1 MKIYKRILI
10 LTCISAFLTACS
22 FSGEKGSEN
31 TQVTQD
37 SQSSENSLQAFD
49 GLDDAAAQKNEN
61 SDDISHSGITIDD
74 IFSKRDLSGD
84 YDTGES
90 ISIELSDGNISAS
103 SDTVTIDGGDITL
116 TQEGTYILSG
126 SLSDGRIIVDAGK
139 SDKIQIVLNN
149 ASVTSKSSA
158 AIYVKKADKVF
169 VTLAEGTQNALANG
183 GTFNSEGDDKIDAVI
198 FSKDDLT
205 LNGAGTLSI
214 ASPAGH
220 GVESKDELRI
230 AAGTYSLETA
240 SHGLSANDELSIT
253 GSDISINAGKEGI
266 EGTVVN
272 IFDGNIDIT
281 AANDGINAA
290 NKNSSEA
297 NDVSINIMGGNVTID
312 AQGDGIDANGNIS
325 VSGGNIMIMGPSDNE
340 NAPIDYDLSATI
352 SGGVVAAFGY
362 SGEAQNFGEASSQG
376 SILVKLDNQPNGALV
391 QLIDSSGNA
400 LIESRTDKAFNC
412 VVLSCP
418 YIKAGET
425 YTIKAGEYETQVNM
439 TSLIYGSGYKH

>member
-10 LTCISAFLTACS
+10 LTCMSAFLTACS
-22 FSGEKGSEN
+22 FSGEKGSGN
-31 TQVTQD
+31 AQATQD
-37 SQSSENSLQAFD
+37 SPSSENSSQASG
-49 GLDDAAAQKNEN
+49 GLDDTAAQKNEN
-61 SDDISHSGITIDD
+61 GISQGITIDD
-74 IFSKRDLSGD
+74 IFSKRDLSGE
-84 YDTGES
+84 YDAGES
-90 ISIELSDGNISAS
+90 ISIELSDGSISAS
-103 SDTVTIDGGDITL
+103 SDTVTVDGGDITL
-116 TQEGTYILSG
+116 TQEGTYIFSG
-126 SLSDGRIIVDAGK
+126 SINNGRIIVDAGK
-139 SDKIQIVLNN
+139 SDKIQLVLNN
-149 ASVTSKSSA
+149 ASLTSQSSA

-169 VTLAEGTQNALANG
+169 VTLAEGTQNTLSNG

-230 AAGTYSLETA
+230 AGGTYSLETA

-266 EGTVVN
+266 EATVVN

-290 NKNSSEA
+290 NKNSSET
-297 NDVSINIMGGNVTID
+297 NDVSINIMGGNITID
-312 AQGDGIDANGNIS
+312 AQGDGIDANGNIT
-325 VSGGNIMIMGPSDNE
+325 VSGGNMIIMGPSDNE

-400 LIESRTDKAFNC
+400 LIESRIDKAFNC

-425 YTIKAGEYETQVNM
+425 YTIKAGEYETQVDM

>member
-10 LTCISAFLTACS
+10 LTCMSAFLTACS
-22 FSGEKGSEN
+22 FSGEKGSGN
-31 TQVTQD
+31 AQATQG
-37 SQSSENSLQAFD
+37 SQSSENSSQASG

-61 SDDISHSGITIDD
+61 GISQGITIDD
-74 IFSKRDLSGD
+74 IFSKRDLSGE
-84 YDTGES
+84 YDAGES
-90 ISIELSDGNISAS
+90 ISIALSDGSISAS
-103 SDTVTIDGGDITL
+103 SDTVTVDGGDITL
-116 TQEGTYILSG
+116 TQEGTYIFSG
-126 SLSDGRIIVDAGK
+126 SINNGRIIVDAGK
-139 SDKIQIVLNN
+139 SDKIQLVLNN
-149 ASVTSKSSA
+149 ASVTSQSSA

-169 VTLAEGTQNALANG
+169 VTLAEDTQNALING
-183 GTFNSEGDDKIDAVI
+183 GAFNSEGDDKIDAVI

-230 AAGTYSLETA
+230 AGGTYSLETA

-281 AANDGINAA
+281 ATNDGINAA
-290 NKNSSEA
+290 NKNSSET
-297 NDVSINIMGGNVTID
+297 NDVSINIMGGNITID
-312 AQGDGIDANGNIS
+312 AQGDGIDANGNIT
-325 VSGGNIMIMGPSDNE
+325 VSGGNMIIMGPSDNE

-362 SGEAQNFGEASSQG
+362 SGEVQNFGEASSQG

>member
-10 LTCISAFLTACS
+10 LTCMSAFLVACS
-22 FSGEKGSEN
+22 FSGEKGSGN
-31 TQVTQD
+31 AQATQD
-37 SQSSENSLQAFD
+37 SSSSENSSQAS
-49 GLDDAAAQKNEN
+49 GSLDDAAAQKNEN
-61 SDDISHSGITIDD
+61 SISQGITIDD
-74 IFSKRDLSGD
+74 IFSKRDLSGE
-84 YDTGES
+84 YDAGES
-90 ISIELSDGNISAS
+90 ISIELSDGSISAS
-103 SDTVTIDGGDITL
+103 SDIVTVDGGDITI
-116 TQEGTYILSG
+116 TQEGTYIFSG
-126 SLSDGRIIVDAGK
+126 SISNGRIIVDAGK
-139 SDKIQIVLNN
+139 SDKIQLVLNN
-149 ASVTSKSSA
+149 ASVTSQSSA

-169 VTLAEGTQNALANG
+169 VTLAEGTQNTLSNG

-230 AAGTYSLETA
+230 AGGTYSLETA

-290 NKNSSEA
+290 NKNSSET
-297 NDVSINIMGGNVTID
+297 NDVSINIMGGSITID
-312 AQGDGIDANGNIS
+312 AQGDGIDANGNIT
-325 VSGGNIMIMGPSDNE
+325 VSGGNMIIMGPSDNE

-425 YTIKAGEYETQVNM
+425 YTIKAGEYETQVDM

>member
-10 LTCISAFLTACS
+10 LICVSVFLTACS
-22 FSGEKGSEN
+22 FSEEKGSGN
-31 TQVTQD
+31 AQATQD
-37 SQSSENSLQAFD
+37 SSSSENSSQAS
-49 GLDDAAAQKNEN
+49 GSLDDAAAQKNEN
-61 SDDISHSGITIDD
+61 SISQGITIDD
-74 IFSKRDLSGD
+74 IFSKRDLSGE
-84 YDTGES
+84 YDAGES
-90 ISIELSDGNISAS
+90 ISIELSDGSISAS
-103 SDTVTIDGGDITL
+103 SDTVTVDGGDITL
-116 TQEGTYILSG
+116 TQEGTYIFSG
-126 SLSDGRIIVDAGK
+126 SISNGRIIVDAGK
-139 SDKIQIVLNN
+139 SDKIQLVLNN
-149 ASVTSKSSA
+149 ASVTSQSSA

-230 AAGTYSLETA
+230 AGGTYSLETA

-266 EGTVVN
+266 EGTMVN

-290 NKNSSEA
+290 NKNSSET
-297 NDVSINIMGGNVTID
+297 NDVSINIMGGNITID
-312 AQGDGIDANGNIS
+312 AQGDGIDANGNIT
-325 VSGGNIMIMGPSDNE
+325 VSGGNMIIMGPSDNE

>member
-10 LTCISAFLTACS
+10 LTCMSAFLTACS
-22 FSGEKGSEN
+22 FSGEKGSGN
-31 TQVTQD
+31 AQATQD
-37 SQSSENSLQAFD
+37 SSSSENSSQAS
-49 GLDDAAAQKNEN
+49 GSLDDVAAQKNEN
-61 SDDISHSGITIDD
+61 SISQGITIDD
-74 IFSKRDLSGD
+74 IFSKRDLSGE
-84 YDTGES
+84 YDAGES
-90 ISIELSDGNISAS
+90 ISIELSDGSISAS
-103 SDTVTIDGGDITL
+103 SDTVMVDGGDITL
-116 TQEGTYILSG
+116 TQEGTYIFSG
-126 SLSDGRIIVDAGK
+126 SISDGRIIVDAGK
-139 SDKIQIVLNN
+139 SDKIQLVLNN
-149 ASVTSKSSA
+149 ASVTSQSSA

-183 GTFNSEGDDKIDAVI
+183 GTFNSEGNDKIDAVI

-230 AAGTYSLETA
+230 AGGKYSLETA

-266 EGTVVN
+266 EGTMVN

-290 NKNSSEA
+290 NKNSSET
-297 NDVSINIMGGNVTID
+297 NDVSINIMGGNITID
-312 AQGDGIDANGNIS
+312 AQGDGIDANGNIT
-325 VSGGNIMIMGPSDNE
+325 VSGGNMIIMGPSDNE

-425 YTIKAGEYETQVNM
+425 YTIKVGEYEMQVDM

>member
-1 MKIYKRILI
+1 M
-10 LTCISAFLTACS
+10 SAFLTACS
-22 FSGEKGSEN
+22 FSGEKGSGN
-31 TQVTQD
+31 AQATQG
-37 SQSSENSLQAFD
+37 SQSSENSSQAS
-49 GLDDAAAQKNEN
+49 GSLDDAAAQKNEN
-61 SDDISHSGITIDD
+61 SISHGITIDD
-74 IFSKRDLSGD
+74 IFSNRDLSGE
-84 YDTGES
+84 YDAGES

-103 SDTVTIDGGDITL
+103 SDTVTVDGGDITL
-116 TQEGTYILSG
+116 TQEGTYIFSG
-126 SLSDGRIIVDAGK
+126 SINNGRIIVDAGK
-139 SDKIQIVLNN
+139 SDKIQLVLNN
-149 ASVTSKSSA
+149 ASVTSQSSA

-169 VTLAEGTQNALANG
+169 VTLAEDTQNTLSNG

-230 AAGTYSLETA
+230 AGGTYSLETA

-266 EGTVVN
+266 EGTMVN
-272 IFDGNIDIT
+272 IFDGSIDII

-290 NKNSSEA
+290 NKNSSET
-297 NDVSINIMGGNVTID
+297 NDVSINIMGGNITID
-312 AQGDGIDANGNIS
+312 AQGDGIDANGNIT
-325 VSGGNIMIMGPSDNE
+325 VSGGNMIIMGPSDNE

-362 SGEAQNFGEASSQG
+362 SGEAQNFGETSSQG

-412 VVLSCP
+412 VVLSCS

-439 TSLIYGSGYKH
+439 TSLIYGSGYKRLI

>member
-1 MKIYKRILI
+1 MKIYKKMLI
-10 LTCISAFLTACS
+10 LTCMSAFLTACS
-22 FSGEKGSEN
+22 FSGEKGSGN
-31 TQVTQD
+31 AQATQD
-37 SQSSENSLQAFD
+37 SSSSENSSQAS
-49 GLDDAAAQKNEN
+49 GSLDDAAAQKNEN
-61 SDDISHSGITIDD
+61 SISHGITIDD
-74 IFSKRDLSGD
+74 IFSNRDLSGE
-84 YDTGES
+84 YDAGES
-90 ISIELSDGNISAS
+90 ISIELSDSNISAS
-103 SDTVTIDGGDITL
+103 SDTVTVDGGDITL
-116 TQEGTYILSG
+116 AQEGTYIFSG
-126 SLSDGRIIVDAGK
+126 SINNGRIIVDAGK
-139 SDKIQIVLNN
+139 SDKIQLVLNN
-149 ASVTSKSSA
+149 ASVTSQSSA

-169 VTLAEGTQNALANG
+169 VTLAEDTQNTLSNG

-230 AAGTYSLETA
+230 AGGTYSLETA

-266 EGTVVN
+266 EGTMVN

-290 NKNSSEA
+290 NKNSSEI
-297 NDVSINIMGGNVTID
+297 NDVSINIMGGNITID
-312 AQGDGIDANGNIS
+312 AQGDGIDANGNIT
-325 VSGGNIMIMGPSDNE
+325 VSGGNMIIMGPSDNE

-425 YTIKAGEYETQVNM
+425 YTIKAGEYETQVDM

>member
-10 LTCISAFLTACS
+10 LTCMSAFLTACS
-22 FSGEKGSEN
+22 FSGEKGSGN
-31 TQVTQD
+31 AQATQD
-37 SQSSENSLQAFD
+37 SQSSENSSQALG
-49 GLDDAAAQKNEN
+49 GLDDMAAQKNEN
-61 SDDISHSGITIDD
+61 SISHGITIDD
-74 IFSKRDLSGD
+74 IFSNRDLSGE
-84 YDTGES
+84 YDAGES

-103 SDTVTIDGGDITL
+103 SDTVTVDGGDITL
-116 TQEGTYILSG
+116 TQEGTYIFSG
-126 SLSDGRIIVDAGK
+126 SINNGRIIVDAGK
-139 SDKIQIVLNN
+139 SDKIQLVLNN
-149 ASVTSKSSA
+149 ASVTSQSSA

-169 VTLAEGTQNALANG
+169 VTLAEDTQNTLSNG

-230 AAGTYSLETA
+230 AGGTYSLETA

-266 EGTVVN
+266 EGTMVN
-272 IFDGNIDIT
+272 IFDGSIDII

-290 NKNSSEA
+290 NKNSSET
-297 NDVSINIMGGNVTID
+297 NDVSINIMGGNITID
-312 AQGDGIDANGNIS
+312 AQGDGIDANGNIT
-325 VSGGNIMIMGPSDNE
+325 VSGGNMIIMGPSDNE

-362 SGEAQNFGEASSQG
+362 SGEAQNFGETSSQG